1 MDDEELLRE
10 YVERRS
16 ESAFAELVS
25 RHVNLVYS
33 TALRLVGEPQF
44 AQDVAQ
50 TVFIG
55 LARKPKAVREP
66 RALAGWLYRA
76 TRFAAASALRT
87 EHRRRQ
93 RENDAMQMNLT
104 DSHPE
109 TTWQSLAPHVE
120 EAMATLDATDQNA
133 VVLRFF
139 QGRSLREVGA
149 ALGFSDDTAQ
159 KRVSRALDKLRLHF
173 NSRGIG
179 TSTALLGTM
188 LTANAV
194 HAAPGGL
201 ASSVTAASL
210 AEVAGWTTT
219 LKTMFMTA
227 KTKIAIVG
235 AVAIVAAVSVP
246 VILSQRNPARG
257 FGPVHELF
265 LDNSGTATFLDL
277 DTARVSPDY
286 SGVRAGFEDWKTE
299 GGVDIALP
307 KLVAT
312 RNGISSFELN
322 GADIALPEQAAPK
335 DGLCSFELKCARIHN
350 SSWNK
355 LSAADIS
362 QGFSKN
368 EPALESRAN
377 GFVLC
382 GTYVFKTREGGMGI
396 MQFNLYTAYPRSM
409 RIRYKLVRS

>member
-1 MDDEELLRE
+1 MEDEELLRE
-10 YVERRS
+10 YIERRS
-16 ESAFAELVS
+16 EAAFAELVS
-25 RHVNLVYS
+25 RHINLVYS

-44 AQDVAQ
+44 AQDVVQ

-104 DSHPE
+104 DSNPE
-109 TTWQSLAPHVE
+109 TSWQSFAPHVE

-188 LTANAV
+188 LAANAV
-194 HAAPGGL
+194 QAAPGGL

-210 AEVAGWTTT
+210 AEVAGWTTA
-219 LKTMFMTA
+219 LKTIFMIT
-227 KTKIAIVG
+227 KTKIAILS

-246 VILSQRNPARG
+246 VILSQGNPARG
-257 FGPVHELF
+257 FGPVHEVF
-265 LDNSGTATFLDL
+265 LDNTGNATFLDL
-277 DTARVSPDY
+277 DTARVLPDY
-286 SGVRAGFEDWKTE
+286 RGARADFEDWKKE
-299 GGVDIALP
+299 NGVDIALP

-312 RNGISSFELN
+312 RDGISIFELN
-322 GADIALPEQAAPK
+322 GTDVALPKQAAPK
-335 DGLCSFELKCARIHN
+335 DGVCSFELKRARIHN
-350 SSWNK
+350 SNWDK
-355 LSAADIS
+355 LAAAEILRNSPKIESEVESAMND
-362 QGFSKN
+362 
-368 EPALESRAN
+368 
-377 GFVLC
+377 FVLS
-382 GTYVFKTREGGMGI
+382 GTYVFQTREGGMGI
-396 MQFNLYTAYPRSM
+396 VQFNLYTAYPRSM
-409 RIRYKLVRS
+409 RVRYKLAQR